1 MPSRRTDVI
10 TPTHHTAGS
19 GASPT
24 GTGPGAPRAATMLT
38 RTAAAAAATVLAAA
52 VVVVPG
58 VFPTVPVAQAA
69 PTAQPAPA
77 WGSCPES
84 VTSPGAVCTTVTV
97 PRDYSQPG
105 GATIDVTVSKLPAR
119 DPDARRG
126 VLFGNAGGPGGDS
139 LTYYDDD
146 EVFTWP
152 EELRDEWDLIG
163 VQPRG
168 LTHAG
173 PLQCAPLDSTDVVMA
188 ATNAGGAHRAACEA
202 ASGDDW
208 RHLTTE
214 NTARDWEQ
222 VRQALGEERI
232 SIHGVSYGTLLGSTY
247 ATLFPQH
254 TDKMVLDSGAN
265 PDWMWN
271 QVLLEQ
277 NEPYKQR
284 VHAMFDWI
292 AANDAVYGLGD
303 TPLKVYQRWTE
314 QVLAETGTTATLAP
328 PPARVGDV
336 PAEWQA
342 LAQLWIDGTT
352 VTGPARVQ
360 LEGLAR
366 QLATPGA
373 VQAASPTLAAT
384 RGLAPQSST
393 WPVLAESL
401 RDGTPVGAGADPAM
415 PELPE
420 ELIVSV
426 NMQSAVLCNENRVAP
441 RPLDYPGFLWTQFV
455 TGDMF
460 DAIGLMFSSGAACA
474 GAPPVTT
481 PVEVSGADLQTAP
494 LLINSVGDPQT
505 PLHGA
510 RELAD
515 RMGAHMITVAGGDHG
530 QVAKGNTVVD
540 DAVVEY
546 LRTGHTAVTH
556 APAPPL
562 PAAR

>member
-1 MPSRRTDVI
+1 MLSRRTNFAAL
-10 TPTHHTAGS
+10 PARTADS
-19 GASPT
+19 GPSSTRPASVSPRT
-24 GTGPGAPRAATMLT
+24 GTVLT
-38 RTAAAAAATVLAAA
+38 RTIAAAAATVLAAT
-52 VVVVPG
+52 VVVPG
-58 VFPTVPVAQAA
+58 VSPTAPVAQAA
-69 PTAQPAPA
+69 PT
-77 WGSCPES
+77 WGPCPET
-84 VTSPGAVCTTVTV
+84 VTTPGAVCTTVTV

-105 GATIDVTVSKLPAR
+105 GEAIDVTMSKLPAR

-139 LTYYDDD
+139 LTYFDDN
-146 EVFTWP
+146 ELFTWP
-152 EELRDEWDLIG
+152 EAMRDEWDLIG

-173 PLQCAPLDSTDVVMA
+173 PLQCAPLNPTDAVMA

-202 ASGDDW
+202 VSGDDW

-222 VRQALGEERI
+222 VRQALGEEQI
-232 SIHGVSYGTLLGSTY
+232 SIHGSSYGTLLGSTY

-336 PAEWQA
+336 PAEWKA

-352 VTGPARVQ
+352 ATGPARVQ

-366 QLATPGA
+366 QMATPGA

-384 RGLAPQSST
+384 RGLAPQSAT
-393 WPVLAESL
+393 WPMLAESL
-401 RDGTPVGAGADPAM
+401 RDGTPMGAGADPAM

-420 ELIVSV
+420 EMIVSM
-426 NMQSAVLCNENRVAP
+426 NMQSAILCNENRVAP

-481 PVEVSGADLQTAP
+481 PVEVSGAGLRTAP
-494 LLINSVGDPQT
+494 LLVNSVGDPQT

-510 RELAD
+510 RALAD
-515 RMGAHMITVAGGDHG
+515 RMGAHVITVDGGDHG
-530 QVAKGNTVVD
+530 QVAKGNQVVD